1 MRIPKNVYRL
11 LEKRERLAMDLID
24 ACHAVDT
31 WLEEQGADLTDPDLQ
46 DSTISGCM
54 IYCEPGT
61 ARMQVEQYI
70 KDKL

>member
-1 MRIPKNVYRL
+1 MAVKIPKDVL
-11 LEKRERLAMDLID
+11 QSLEK
-24 ACHAVDT
+24 
-31 WLEEQGADLTDPDLQ
+31 QGADLTDPDLR
-46 DSTISGCM
+46 DSTILGCM